1 MDDKD
6 FYFGFDT
13 EDKDKKTGEPE
24 AVQEEAENTASAVV
38 EPENKEQ
45 EQPKAEEP
53 SQQEAPREQKPIPS
67 YYDYYQS
74 GYYNNNQSS
83 GSGSGKKGGSFMG
96 PVIAI
101 LTMLLIIGSIF
112 GLSKILDRDK
122 PDDSAESTL
131 AADVAK
137 NETTADTA
145 SKENTTT
152 APTSVLTRSDI
163 NTTRNVSATVLD
175 VSPIVDEVMPSVV
188 AVTNKTIYTT
198 SFSRYFGSG
207 QQEMKGAGSGVI
219 IGKNDDELLIVSNA
233 HVVTPETYYN
243 ADIASSEISVKF
255 VNEKEIKA
263 YVKGTDEER
272 DLAVIAVKLS
282 DIDDETL
289 NEIKIAQVGDSNK
302 LKVGNGVIAIGN
314 AMGYG
319 QCMTV
324 GYISALNRE
333 VTFSDGY
340 TRSFLQTDAAINP
353 GNSGGGLFNMDG
365 ALIGINSAKLSDESV
380 EGMGYAIP
388 ITDAEEVIN
397 ELMNRATRTKVTD
410 EAKRASLGV
419 KCSQRYQSVY
429 EGNGAFIEE
438 IVEGGAADK
447 AGIMAYDIITSI
459 DGVKITSW
467 NELLTE
473 MAYHEGGETVKVKY
487 MTLDVSGGRRQYID
501 REVEVTLGFYKDMD
515 TSTEKEEK

>member
-13 EDKDKKTGEPE
+13 EDKDKQTAEPE
-24 AVQEEAENTASAVV
+24 AVKEAEDTVSAAT
-38 EPENKEQ
+38 EPEDKEQ
-45 EQPKAEEP
+45 EQPKQPEVPEQGA
-53 SQQEAPREQKPIPS
+53 QREQKPMPS
-67 YYDYYQS
+67 YYDYYQA
-74 GYYNNNQSS
+74 GYYNNPQATGSGNAS
-83 GSGSGKKGGSFMG
+83 GSGRKGNSFMG
-96 PVIAI
+96 PFVAV
-101 LTMLLIIGSIF
+101 LTMLLVIGSIF
-112 GLSKILDRDK
+112 GLSKLLNKND
-122 PDDSAESTL
+122 PDDLAESTL
-131 AADVAK
+131 SGEVAK
-137 NETTADTA
+137 NEPTDAA
-145 SKENTTT
+145 PNKENTTT

-163 NTTRNVSATVLD
+163 NTTKNVNATLLD

-233 HVVTPETYYN
+233 HVVTPENYN
-243 ADIASSEISVKF
+243 YASVTSSEISVKF
-255 VNEKEIKA
+255 VNDKEIPA

-282 DIDDETL
+282 DIDEETMKA
-289 NEIKIAQVGDSNK
+289 IKIAMVGDSDK

-324 GYISALNRE
+324 GYISALNRD

-353 GNSGGGLFNMDG
+353 GNSGGGLFDMYGN
-365 ALIGINSAKLSDESV
+365 LIGINSAKVSDETV

-397 ELMNRATRTKVTD
+397 DLMNRATRVKVTD
-410 EAKRASLGV
+410 ENKRASLGI
-419 KCSQRYQSVY
+419 KCSQNYQSLY
-429 EGNGAFIEE
+429 EGSGAFVEE
-438 IVEGGAADK
+438 VVEDGAADK
-447 AGIMAYDIITSI
+447 AGIMAYDIITAI

-473 MAYHEGGETVKVKY
+473 MAYHEGGEKVKVKFQ
-487 MTLDVSGGRRQYID
+487 TLTVSGGRRAYTD
-501 REVEVTLGFYKDMD
+501 KEVEVTLGFYKDMK
-515 TSTEKEEK
+515 TSED

>member
-6 FYFGFDT
+6 FYFGFDN
-13 EDKDKKTGEPE
+13 EDKDKQTGEPE
-24 AVQEEAENTASAVV
+24 AVKEAEDTASAAT

-45 EQPKAEEP
+45 EQPQEHEVPK
-53 SQQEAPREQKPIPS
+53 QEAPKEQKPAPS
-67 YYDYYQS
+67 YYDYYQA
-74 GYYNNNQSS
+74 GYYNNNQAS
-83 GSGSGKKGGSFMG
+83 GSGSGGKGGSFMG

-101 LTMLLIIGSIF
+101 LTMLVIIGSIF
-112 GLSKILDRDK
+112 GLSKILNKDK
-122 PDDSAESTL
+122 PEDLAESTL
-131 AADVAK
+131 SGEVAK
-137 NETTADTA
+137 NETTEAAPT
-145 SKENTTT
+145 KENTTT

-163 NTTRNVSATVLD
+163 NTTKNVNATFLD

-188 AVTNKTIYTT
+188 AVTNKTVYTT

-207 QQEMKGAGSGVI
+207 QQEMQGAGSGVI
-219 IGKNDDELLIVSNA
+219 IGKNDEELLIVSNA
-233 HVVTPETYYN
+233 HVVTPEKYYN
-243 ADIASSEISVKF
+243 ADIASNEISVKF
-255 VNEKEIKA
+255 VNDKEIKA
-263 YVKGTDEER
+263 YIKGTDEER
-272 DLAVIAVKLS
+272 DLAVIAVKLD
-282 DIDDETL
+282 DIDKETL
-289 NEIKIAQVGDSNK
+289 DAIKIAQVGDSTK

-353 GNSGGGLFNMDG
+353 GNSGGGLFNMEG

-388 ITDAEEVIN
+388 ITDAEKVIN
-397 ELMNRATRTKVTD
+397 ELMNRATRTKVSD
-410 EAKRASLGV
+410 EAKRGSLGV
-419 KCSQRYQSVY
+419 KCSARYQSVY

-438 IVEGGAADK
+438 VVEGGAADK

-459 DGVKITSW
+459 DGVKISSW
-467 NELLTE
+467 NDLLNE

-487 MTLDVSGGRRQYID
+487 MTLDVSDGRRQYID

-515 TSTEKEEK
+515 TSTDKEEK

>member
-13 EDKDKKTGEPE
+13 EDKDKQTAEPE
-24 AVQEEAENTASAVV
+24 AVKEAEENTSSTAQ
-38 EPENKEQ
+38 EPEDNGQTKEPEVP
-45 EQPKAEEP
+45 EQG
-53 SQQEAPREQKPIPS
+53 APREQKPLPS

-74 GYYNNNQSS
+74 GYYNNPQAS
-83 GSGSGKKGGSFMG
+83 GSGSGSGSGRKGNSFMG
-96 PVIAI
+96 PFVAI
-101 LTMLLIIGSIF
+101 VTMLLVIGSIF
-112 GLSKILDRDK
+112 GLSKILDRNK
-122 PDDSAESTL
+122 SDDNAETTQSGEI
-131 AADVAK
+131 AK
-137 NETTADTA
+137 NEPTDAAPD
-145 SKENTTT
+145 KEAATT

-163 NTTRNVSATVLD
+163 NTTKNVNATLLD

-207 QQEMKGAGSGVI
+207 QQELKGAGSGVI

-233 HVVTPETYYN
+233 HVVTPENYN
-243 ADIASSEISVKF
+243 YASVASNEISVKF
-255 VNEKEIKA
+255 VNDKEIPA

-282 DIDDETL
+282 DIDEETMKA
-289 NEIKIAQVGDSNK
+289 IKIAMVGDSNN

-365 ALIGINSAKLSDESV
+365 NLIGINSAKLSDETV
-380 EGMGYAIP
+380 EGIGYAIP

-397 ELMNRATRTKVTD
+397 ELMNRATRAKVTD
-410 EAKRASLGV
+410 EEKRASLGI
-419 KCSQRYQSVY
+419 KCSQNYQSVY
-429 EGNGAFIEE
+429 EGTGAFIEE
-438 IVEGGAADK
+438 VVEGGAADK
-447 AGIMAYDIITSI
+447 AGIMAYDIITGI
-459 DGVKITSW
+459 DGVKISSW
-467 NELLTE
+467 NDLLNE
-473 MAYHEGGETVKVKY
+473 MAYHEGGEKVKVKFKSL
-487 MTLDVSGGRRQYID
+487 TVSGGRRSYTD
-501 REVEVTLGFYKDMD
+501 NEVEVTLGFYKDMN
-515 TSTEKEEK
+515 TTKE